1 MPVYACPYLAGLYT
15 VRSLLS
21 QRPCMRQGDFQKWE
35 GDMDGNVVLF
45 TKIIIPF
52 ERLKNMCFQAMIDF
66 EAWWL
71 IF

>member
-1 MPVYACPYLAGLYT
+1 
-15 VRSLLS
+15 
-21 QRPCMRQGDFQKWE
+21 MRQGDFQKWE